1 MSKKVIEMGGNAVLG
16 YHQSFDVEG
25 DSGLVARSYGT
36 CVLIARTVVSLKN
49 APSSIVGSKASG
61 ASAAYRDAGRQVTEM
76 SPLSSRF
83 STRGVQLRHILLLL
97 LLLVVI
103 FTYYYY
109 CVLLLWIYYYYC

>member
-1 MSKKVIEMGGNAVLG
+1 MSKKVIEMGVM
-16 YHQSFDVEG
+16 QSWDTTK
-25 DSGLVARSYGT
+25 A
-36 CVLIARTVVSLKN
+36 
-49 APSSIVGSKASG
+49 SSIVGSKASG

-103 FTYYYY
+103 ITYYYY
-109 CVLLLWIYYYYC
+109 CVLLLWIYYYY